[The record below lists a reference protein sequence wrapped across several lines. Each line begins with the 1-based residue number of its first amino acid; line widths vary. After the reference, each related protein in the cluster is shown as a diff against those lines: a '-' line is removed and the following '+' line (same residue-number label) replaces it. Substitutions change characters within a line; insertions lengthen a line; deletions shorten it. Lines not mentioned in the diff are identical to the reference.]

1 MSNTFET
8 MSTYLK
14 EHSIL
19 TLATIGTDGKPA
31 LDTVDYMWTGE
42 TLFFFTDIRSRKAA
56 NMKNNS
62 SVVAIVAEQDT
73 EFFSAKSA
81 EIYGTVKVCE
91 NPAKIAA
98 YMQHFMTRRPQFAS
112 QPPNPEMQKN
122 MVVYEVIPTKL
133 RMLDNTIAPGNID
146 ELELV

>member
-8 MSTYLK
+8 MSSYLK
-14 EHSIL
+14 QHSIL
-19 TLATIGTDGKPA
+19 TLSTIGTNGTPA

-42 TLFFFTDIRSRKAA
+42 KLFFFTDIRSRKAA
-56 NMKNNS
+56 NMKNNPS
-62 SVVAIVAEQDT
+62 IVAIVAEKDT
-73 EFFSAKSA
+73 EFFSAKSV
-81 EIYGTVKVCE
+81 EIYGTSRICE
-91 NPAKIAA
+91 DPAKINA
-98 YMQHFMTRRPQFAS
+98 YMQNFMARRPQFAS
-112 QPPNPEMQKN
+112 QQPNPEMQKN